1 MLRRKECLLSLLL
14 ADAGGR
20 RIDVKMTGEIKAKQI
35 ENPIESLK
43 NTIPFSSMDWST
55 EKRNAWVYGIVC
67 GWDDDCFSEFNKRFH
82 WDKDTWDR
90 LKRLHDLFNR
100 LEAICAAERDGRC

>member
-1 MLRRKECLLSLLL
+1 
-14 ADAGGR
+14 
-20 RIDVKMTGEIKAKQI
+20 MTGEIKAKQI